1 MKTFWP
7 FRHLGL
13 KAWSVVLAVVLWL
26 AVSGD
31 ESVERGLRVPL
42 ELQQFPA
49 GLELQG
55 DAPAL
60 VDVRVRGESSA
71 LGRVGAGDIVAVLD
85 LKTARP
91 GRRLFQLTPEQVRV
105 PFGVEVVQVAPSS
118 LALAFERSA
127 TRELPVVPA
136 VEGVPAAGFIVG
148 KPVANPATVEVIGPE
163 GSVVRATE
171 ALTEPVSV
179 AGARQDVT
187 ETVNVGFQDPA
198 LRLKTPKQ
206 ASVTVPI
213 LPGPLE
219 RTLVEQPVHL
229 RNVDANLVANAV
241 PSAISIILRGSKE
254 GLTRVKAENVVAF
267 VDLAGLGAGDY
278 TLGVQVD
285 ASRDAGVARII
296 PATVQVTIARA
307 KP

>member
-1 MKTFWP
+1 MRGIWP

-13 KAWSVVLAVVLWL
+13 KLWSLVLAVALWI
-26 AVSGD
+26 AVAGD

-42 ELQQFPA
+42 ELQQFPQ

-85 LKTARP
+85 LKAARP

-118 LALAFERSA
+118 IALAFENSA
-127 TRELPVVPA
+127 TRQLPVLPA
-136 VEGVPAAGFIVG
+136 IEGVPAAGFVVG
-148 KPVANPATVEVIGPE
+148 KPVSNPATVDVIGPE
-163 GSVVRATE
+163 SSVTRATE
-171 ALTEPVSV
+171 VLTEPISV
-179 AGARQDVT
+179 AGARQDIT

-198 LRLKTPKQ
+198 LRLKTPRQ
-206 ASVTVPI
+206 ATVTVPI
-213 LPGPLE
+213 LPGPVE
-219 RTLVEQPVHL
+219 RTLQEQPVHL
-229 RNVDANLVANAV
+229 RNLDANLVARAV
-241 PSAISIILRGSKE
+241 PSGISIILRGSKE
-254 GLTRVKAENVVAF
+254 GLARIRAENVTAF

-278 TLGVQVD
+278 SLGVQVD
-285 ASRDAGVARII
+285 ASHDAGVARII
-296 PATVQVTIARA
+296 PATVQVTIARVQ
-307 KP
+307 P